1 MESWKIR
8 AGKNP
13 SNHSI
18 QMINF
23 KRRLLQTRKGK
34 CSAQGHLCKSRP
46 SFQGWFFFFFGLWIF
61 LLYFFIFL
69 RKIDSFF
76 FLIGVWLL
84 YTIVLVFLLY
94 NKGNQPNIYI
104 SPLLWISFPFRS
116 PKSTEESCLCYTV
129 GSH

>member
-34 CSAQGHLCKSRP
+34 CSAQGHLCKARP
-46 SFQGWFFFFFGLWIF
+46 SFQGWFFFFFWSLNF
-61 LLYFFIFL
+61 SSLFLYFF
-69 RKIDSFF
+69 KKD
-76 FLIGVWLL
+76 
-84 YTIVLVFLLY
+84 
-94 NKGNQPNIYI
+94 
-104 SPLLWISFPFRS
+104 
-116 PKSTEESCLCYTV
+116 
-129 GSH
+129 

>member
-34 CSAQGHLCKSRP
+34 CSAQGHLCKARP
-46 SFQGWFFFFFGLWIF
+46 SFQGWFFFFFF
-61 LLYFFIFL
+61 LVFEFFFFISL
-69 RKIDSFF
+69 FF
-76 FLIGVWLL
+76 
-84 YTIVLVFLLY
+84 
-94 NKGNQPNIYI
+94 
-104 SPLLWISFPFRS
+104 
-116 PKSTEESCLCYTV
+116 
-129 GSH
+129 